1 MRYYYLSKNILF
13 ERAMFI
19 CILLNTA
26 VLASDHYNSSD
37 QFKLFDKI
45 TNYIFVIIFTAEVII
60 KIIGFGKRYF
70 MEGWQVFDFVIVIL
84 SIVGIIL
91 EESLQENKVGLSAL
105 MKGLR
110 SIRILKLF
118 KRNKSLRVI
127 FDTFMITL
135 PNLLNV
141 GSLLLLL
148 FYIYAILGINLF
160 AIVK

>member
-1 MRYYYLSKNILF
+1 
-13 ERAMFI
+13 MFI

-37 QFKLFDKI
+37 QFKLFDKV

-91 EESLQENKVGLSAL
+91 EESL
-105 MKGLR
+105 
-110 SIRILKLF
+110 
-118 KRNKSLRVI
+118 
-127 FDTFMITL
+127 
-135 PNLLNV
+135 
-141 GSLLLLL
+141 
-148 FYIYAILGINLF
+148 
-160 AIVK
+160 